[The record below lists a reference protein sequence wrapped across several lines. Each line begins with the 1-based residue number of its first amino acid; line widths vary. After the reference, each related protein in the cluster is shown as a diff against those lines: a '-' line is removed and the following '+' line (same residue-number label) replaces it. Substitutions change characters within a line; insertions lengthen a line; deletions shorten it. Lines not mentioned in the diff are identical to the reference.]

1 MSNVPKPAKPSL
13 GVANY
18 GPWQATSFLF
28 YLVSHLITKNVH
40 IPLSSMKR
48 YFHGHTLFSRPFAL
62 CRLQFHVFH
71 GFPRLFNVFPR
82 PNAHFFTAKSCFHG
96 RILIPRPNRF
106 FEAIWPNGLW
116 PPFSRS
122 NGPPG
127 MRKFRIG
134 GSLRTWIEEYGP
146 FDN

>member
-1 MSNVPKPAKPSL
+1 M
-13 GVANY
+13 Y
-18 GPWQATSFLF
+18 LF
-28 YLVSHLITKNVH
+28 IYLSIYPIDLIYIIYLVYLSIDLSIYLSIYLGSHLITKNVH
-40 IPLSSMKR
+40 IPLSSTKR
-48 YFHGHTLFSRPFAL
+48 YFHGRTLFSRPFAL

-127 MRKFRIG
+127 IL
-134 GSLRTWIEEYGP
+134 SNLI
-146 FDN
+146 